1 MSNNKEQ
8 NIFQELFS
16 EIEIPDRLSP
26 ENIAKMLDEKFGNQ
40 TKTAATPSETIG
52 IISDDDYENAVI
64 NTENDDAQEIEALQ
78 KREKIG
84 IKTTPTA
91 VIARITIT
99 VAACLVLVVGLI
111 LFNNNNMSLKTAGAA
126 GAKNYDEVYSA
137 VMQAGSA
144 GALSQNINTDY
155 IGYNVD
161 KNAVNKPNNTAVA
174 VNDKLWF
181 ISGDKL
187 FIDAGGNNE
196 NVVVSGG
203 EYKEIIADDKNV
215 YVISEE
221 KSTLLA
227 TATINGEE
235 NTADVTEYVTRV
247 DIYSS
252 ANDCKSFTQS
262 GRFIKAV
269 SANEGIML
277 TTAFSDE
284 SPYPL
289 KNSGE
294 KDRYIPKI
302 SIDDEEKFLEA
313 SEIIL
318 SDNAQDKSYGIVTYL
333 SRDDALSYNTLA
345 ILGHSRNL
353 YTDENTVAFANND
366 SKSIIAVKLSQA
378 GGLAYS
384 AVLADSKAISVTEND
399 DNKLVVLTDD
409 LRLYYEAQSSN
420 VKLNTTADATNIISY
435 NGKLYIT
442 DENKAYEVTSD
453 TLTEV
458 SSSVFLQKISDDFYI
473 SFSKNP
479 FEAAVSDSE
488 AVKSVVTHNYEDVKS
503 SIFDNPSALLTDG
516 MYAYY
521 PFEYW
526 NGIEYV
532 YAYAKLDNSGKII
545 SILSLSDT
553 DLSGRFTDGFIAG
566 NKLYAVSA
574 KGVTIADTSSM
585 TASQRFI
592 VS

>member
-1 MSNNKEQ
+1 MSNKNEQ

-26 ENIAKMLDEKFGNQ
+26 ENISKMLDEKFGNK
-40 TKTAATPSETIG
+40 TKTATPSETVG

-64 NTENDDAQEIEALQ
+64 NTENDDAQEADALQ
-78 KREKIG
+78 RREKIG

-111 LFNNNNMSLKTAGAA
+111 LFNNNSMSLKTAGAM
-126 GAKNYDEVYSA
+126 GAKSYDEVYSA

-144 GALSQNINTDY
+144 QMSSQNVNTDY
-155 IGYNVD
+155 IGYSVD
-161 KNAVNKPNNTAVA
+161 KNAVNKPCNTAVA
-174 VNDKLWF
+174 VNEKLWF

-187 FIDAGGNNE
+187 FIDAGGDFE
-196 NVVVSGG
+196 KVVLGG
-203 EYKEIIADDKNV
+203 DYKEILSDEKNV

-252 ANDCKSFTQS
+252 ADDVKSFTQS
-262 GRFIKAV
+262 GRFVKAV
-269 SANEGIML
+269 TANEGIML
-277 TTAFSDE
+277 TTAFCDQ

-294 KDRYIPKI
+294 KERYIPKI
-302 SIDDEEKFLEA
+302 TIDDEEKFLEA

-318 SDNAQDKSYGIVTYL
+318 SDNAQDKSYGVVTYL
-333 SRDDALSYNTLA
+333 SRDNALSYNTLA

-366 SKSIIAVKLSQA
+366 SKSIIAIKLSSA

-384 AVLADSKAISVTEND
+384 VITSDSKAVSVTEND
-399 DNKLVVLTDD
+399 DNKLVVLTED
-409 LRLYYEAQSSN
+409 LRLYYEDGSN
-420 VKLNTTADATNIISY
+420 VKLNSTADATNLISY
-435 NGKLYIT
+435 ENKLYVT
-442 DENKAYEVTSD
+442 GQNTAYEVITD

-458 SSSVFLQKISDDFYI
+458 NASVFSQKISDEFYI
-473 SFSKNP
+473 SFTNNP
-479 FEAAVSDSE
+479 FEAVVSDSE
-488 AVKSVVTHNYEDVKS
+488 SEKSVVTHSYEDVKS
-503 SIFDNPSALLTDG
+503 SVFDNPSAVISDG
-516 MYAYY
+516 VNAYY

-532 YAYAKLDNSGKII
+532 NVYAKLDKNGRII
-545 SILSLSDT
+545 SMLAVSDT
-553 DLSGRFTDGFIAG
+553 DLSGRFTDGFISG

-585 TASQRFI
+585 TASERFI